1 MKSSRV
7 LLWAGAT
14 SMAFAA
20 AAHAVV
26 IVNETFDSY
35 ADQAAFEAA
44 WVPYTGVAPI
54 LSTDQSS
61 SPPKSVFV
69 PGATSQTT
77 NDYRARFTFPETTFD
92 TTTQIVFSVDFY
104 DSAPTASPARNY
116 VNLQD
121 GASPVAT
128 NQLVALGLN
137 NNQTASNSGGN
148 YYMARILG
156 YNVPA
161 VDPDG
166 GPNESVTGS
175 GAFFK
180 LNDFGV
186 GLRSAGW
193 HTLTVVIST
202 SDGSSTDYAF
212 YVDGQLAELVRGVGT
227 AIRSYDNIALGSG
240 LTNNNT
246 PAYFD
251 NIRLEVVPEP
261 ATIGLLALGG
271 LFLRRRRA
279 ATGV

>member
-20 AAHAVV
+20 AANATV
-26 IVNETFDSY
+26 IVNDTFDTY
-35 ADQAAFEAA
+35 ADQAAFNAV
-44 WVPYTGVAPI
+44 WVPYTAVSANLTNAQAASAPN
-54 LSTDQSS
+54 
-61 SPPKSVFV
+61 SVGV
-69 PGATSQTT
+69 PGSTSQTT
-77 NDYRARFTFPETTFD
+77 NDYRVRHTFAETTFD
-92 TTTQIVFSVDFY
+92 TTTQLVFSFDFY
-104 DSAPTASPARNY
+104 DSAPAASPARNY

-121 GASPVAT
+121 SASPGAT
-128 NQLVALGLN
+128 NQLVSLGLN

-175 GAFFK
+175 GAYFK

-193 HTLTVVIST
+193 HNLKVVMST
-202 SDGSSTDYAF
+202 SDGTTTDYEF
-212 YVDGQLAELVRGVGT
+212 YVDGQLAERVSGVGT
-227 AIRSYDNIALGSG
+227 VIRSYDNIAIGSG
-240 LTNNNT
+240 LTNANT
-246 PAYFD
+246 AAYFD

-271 LFLRRRRA
+271 LFLRRRQTA
-279 ATGV
+279 